1 MQSRRNIDVITTVM
15 KDRCLMENFT
25 CLSLAENI
33 HKKII
38 FNQQLEL
45 AADTMLGSIDFKTG
59 VRHNLGRVLISLQ
72 AADKSWTSIDFIT
85 SRR

>member
-25 CLSLAENI
+25 CLSLAENV

-38 FNQQLEL
+38 FNQQ
-45 AADTMLGSIDFKTG
+45 F
-59 VRHNLGRVLISLQ
+59 R
-72 AADKSWTSIDFIT
+72 T
-85 SRR
+85 SRRYDVGEHRFQN

>member
-15 KDRCLMENFT
+15 KDRCLMKNFT

-45 AADTMLGSIDFKTG
+45 AADTMLGSIDIKTT

-72 AADKSWTSIDFIT
+72 AADKSWKSIDFIT